1 MLHWLLAAASDA
13 EAILTPEAAVFRRRA
28 GGRLRSLDLANSH
41 IDRGDFSL
49 CARPILLRQLVMLEL
64 GRSES
69 LIPQICLIRV
79 RLLRHLVEVAES
91 LDLALNG
98 ACGEI
103 ATMHHLLVWT
113 QVVDRRDWS
122 LLREL
127 CFVRRSFQS
136 VKAVNLRAIEVVHD
150 EDLVLGRQLFL
161 EPLVRFLV
169 ETCLDHI
176 SQLSL
181 ASLHRIELLPE
192 LLLDTNNESVQ
203 PLLGGRDHLAKAF
216 ESELRELDLELLQA
230 AVVTLLKL
238 SLHLLQRLDQ

>member
-1 MLHWLLAAASDA
+1 
-13 EAILTPEAAVFRRRA
+13 
-28 GGRLRSLDLANSH
+28 
-41 IDRGDFSL
+41 
-49 CARPILLRQLVMLEL
+49 
-64 GRSES
+64 
-69 LIPQICLIRV
+69 
-79 RLLRHLVEVAES
+79 
-91 LDLALNG
+91 
-98 ACGEI
+98 
-103 ATMHHLLVWT
+103 MHHLLVWT

-216 ESELRELDLELLQA
+216 ESELRELDLELL
-230 AVVTLLKL
+230 
-238 SLHLLQRLDQ
+238 